1 MHLTI
6 RWRLTLWNTLALACV
21 LILFGSIVYVLLQRT
36 RERID
41 HALEDRVTHG
51 LEHMDESLVQCFRQ
65 LQDDSRLTDDP
76 ATRIKYWVF
85 EFKEHNNVFGVVYDP
100 AGKVLYRT
108 EEMAEASVP
117 TLSSIES
124 GGDRTFQEITVP
136 ILGRQRIL
144 RSNLRVAKQDY
155 VVVLLDSLEHLDR
168 DRAEVARERAEVEQ
182 EFQTVVF
189 ILLACIPFA
198 LLLIGAVGYWLA
210 RKSLAPVSQLNR
222 LAEGI
227 TAQKLDHRLPVTHP
241 EDELGRLTKTINAM
255 IERLER
261 SFQEIRR
268 FTADASHEMRTP
280 LTAIRAETEL
290 ALNKSLSLEE
300 QQQMLI
306 SVVEECERLT
316 RLTDQLLTL
325 SREDA
330 GGTHHVRAL
339 VDLAALVHNV
349 AETMKPLME
358 AKELRFEIAGQMPYA
373 IDGDAARLRQVFIN
387 LLDNAIK
394 YTPNGG
400 SVTIQL
406 SQEGDKAFVRIC
418 DTGIGIAP
426 EHQPHV
432 FERFY
437 RVDKAR
443 SRAEG
448 GTGLGLSI
456 ARSIIQSHDGEIS
469 LTSELGKGTTIVVA
483 LPIGAERPN
492 QLEDQNR

>member
-6 RWRLTLWNTLALACV
+6 RWRLTLWNTVALACV
-21 LILFGSIVYVLLQRT
+21 LLLFGGLVYFLLERSRQ
-36 RERID
+36 RID
-41 HALEDRVTHG
+41 HALEERVTHA
-51 LEHMDESLVQCFRQ
+51 LEHIDQSLIQSLRQ
-65 LQDDSRLTDDP
+65 LQDDNRLVNDP
-76 ATRIKYWVF
+76 AARLKYWIF
-85 EFKEHNNVFGVVYDP
+85 EFKEHNNIFGVVYDQS
-100 AGKVLYRT
+100 GKAVFRT
-108 EEMAEASVP
+108 EEMADASVSK
-117 TLSSIES
+117 LSSIQAED
-124 GGDRTFQEITVP
+124 DRKFQDITLP

-144 RSNLRVAKQDY
+144 RNTLHTGKQAY
-155 VVVLLDSLEHLDR
+155 VVILLASLENLDR
-168 DRAEVARERAEVEQ
+168 ERAEVARDQAEVEQ
-182 EFQTVVF
+182 EFRTVVV

-198 LLLIGAVGYWLA
+198 LVLVGTVGYWLA
-210 RKSLAPVSQLNR
+210 RKSLVPVSQLNR

-227 TAQKLDHRLPVTHP
+227 TAQKLDRRLPVAHP

-255 IERLER
+255 IARLEY

-290 ALNKSLSLEE
+290 ALSNTQTPEE
-300 QQQMLI
+300 QHQMLI

-316 RLTDQLLTL
+316 QLTDQLLTL

-330 GGTHHVRAL
+330 GGTQQVRGP
-339 VDLAALVHNV
+339 VELAALVCNV
-349 AETMKPLME
+349 ADTMKPLMD
-358 AKELRFEIAGQMPYA
+358 AKELRFEIAGHITQA
-373 IDGDAARLRQVFIN
+373 VQGDERRLRQVFIN

-400 SVTIQL
+400 MVTVRMQR
-406 SQEGDKAFVRIC
+406 EGDKAIVKIS
-418 DTGIGIAP
+418 DTGMGIAP
-426 EHQPHV
+426 QHQPHV

-456 ARSIIQSHDGEIS
+456 ARSIVQSHEGDIS
-469 LTSELGKGTTIVVA
+469 LTSEPGKGTAVVVT
-483 LPIGAERPN
+483 LPLKTAHST
-492 QLEDQNR
+492 